1 MNGLE
6 FREPNMLILLLLVPA
21 IFYFSQRTQ
30 GNVIFSSLQLL
41 PNTKSL
47 RVRLAWLP
55 SLFLSLAGASLVLA
69 AIGPRIGDK
78 DTEVKKEGIAIMM
91 VMDTSGSMQALDLDN
106 SNDDKEENRLDVV
119 KKVFEDFVLGKEGLE
134 GRSNDSIGLIR
145 FAGYAD
151 TACPL
156 TLDHGNL
163 VGVSRTVDIV
173 RNQNEDGT
181 AIGDGLALAVSRIKK
196 SPARS
201 KVIIL
206 LTDGVN
212 NAGVETPL
220 AAAELARTEGVK
232 VYTIGAGTNGMA
244 PVRIQ
249 DPFSGRSVLRSIP
262 VQIDEDSLQ
271 AIAKKTGGSYFR
283 ATDFERLQAVYSTI
297 DALEKTELKQVL
309 FRQYTEY
316 YRHFVGLGLLLA
328 LVGLLLDSTYFRR
341 TP

>member
-6 FREPNMLILLLLVPA
+6 FREPSMLVLLLLVPL

-30 GNVIFSSLQLL
+30 GNVVFSSLNLI
-41 PNTKSL
+41 PKTVSL
-47 RVRLAWLP
+47 RARLAWLP
-55 SLFLSLAGASLVLA
+55 SVFLSLGAVAFVGA
-69 AIGPRIGDK
+69 ATGPRIGNK

-106 SNDDKEENRLDVV
+106 SNDDTEQNRLDVV
-119 KKVFEDFVLGKEGLE
+119 KQVFENFVLGSDGTT
-134 GRSNDSIGLIR
+134 GRSNDSIGIIR

-163 VGVSRTVDIV
+163 VGVSRSIDIV
-173 RNQNEDGT
+173 SDQNEDGT

-212 NAGVETPL
+212 NAGVEAPL

-244 PVRIQ
+244 PVRIK

-262 VQIDEDSLQ
+262 VQIDEDSLKE
-271 AIAKKTGGSYFR
+271 IAEKTGGAYFR
-283 ATDFERLQAVYSTI
+283 ATDFERLKEVYATI
-297 DALEKTELKQVL
+297 DSLEKTELKQVL

-316 YRHFVGLGLLLA
+316 YRHFVGLGLLL
-328 LVGLLLDSTYFRR
+328 GLMGVMLDATYFRR
-341 TP
+341 AP